1 MSNRLLLAEKAAKW
15 MFTAGTYKLNDQLD
29 HFPELPHC
37 WSPIELQK
45 QPTGGLTVVLQ
56 TNVSFH
62 SLNV

>member
-1 MSNRLLLAEKAAKW
+1 